1 MKVALFFHL
10 LGAFVLVAGV
20 VVAGVAHAA
29 ARRRRRPD
37 EIALLLGL
45 ARVAVLLVGLGAAVT
60 GAIGYLIAG
69 ATGAAWEARIPDISP
84 R

>member
-1 MKVALFFHL
+1 MKD
-10 LGAFVLVAGV
+10 VLVV
-20 VVAGVAHAA
+20 LGVA
-29 ARRRRRPD
+29 
-37 EIALLLGL
+37 
-45 ARVAVLLVGLGAAVT
+45 VA

>member
-1 MKVALFFHL
+1 VKVALFFHL

-37 EIALLLGL
+37 EIACGVRKSGSRREVVFVQQS
-45 ARVAVLLVGLGAAVT
+45 A
-60 GAIGYLIAG
+60 
-69 ATGAAWEARIPDISP
+69 ESISP
-84 R
+84 LDVV